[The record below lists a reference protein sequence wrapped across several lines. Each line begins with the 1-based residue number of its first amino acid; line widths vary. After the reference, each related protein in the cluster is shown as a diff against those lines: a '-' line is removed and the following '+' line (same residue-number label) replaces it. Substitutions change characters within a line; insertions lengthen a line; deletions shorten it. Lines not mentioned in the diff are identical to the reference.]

1 MFLVLATGVFSPKPL
16 VAGAAGW
23 LRSDPQTESFLESSG
38 DCPSRSELDRLVSA
52 ASDLMQQGQFDAAV
66 KVLQPEPL
74 PKCDA
79 RAALLLG
86 AAFEGSGHGSDAQR
100 ILEQAHRQW
109 PSDPRRAAAL
119 ARSYWI
125 SGRAAQA
132 AEALGSTRIT
142 PSTPVQELELRAEV
156 YLAVHQLL
164 LAQTAAEAAFR
175 SHPSTETLLLLANT
189 IQTQGR
195 AQDAL
200 TLLATRREE
209 NAASVPFLITI
220 AETEFDSGIYAAA
233 HDDLAHATAIDPGS
247 YQAHY
252 LLGNTLVQQRQIDAA
267 MAEYQT
273 AIGIAPEKPRTYY
286 QLALAKVI
294 QGDVDGAKQS
304 LVKALVADEQ
314 YAPAYTELGDLLMQQ
329 GRFAEAVEPL
339 RKAIQYGPTQESPY
353 YLLTRV
359 YARLGQ
365 KRQSDEMLQRYQ
377 EVKATNHKR
386 PARAEPDKARPGDQN
401 PLPASPRNPEP

>member
-1 MFLVLATGVFSPKPL
+1 M
-16 VAGAAGW
+16 AGAAER
-23 LRSDPQTESFLESSG
+23 LRADPPPQASLENSG

-52 ASDLMQQGQFDAAV
+52 ASDLMQQEQFDAAV

-79 RAALLLG
+79 RVALLLG
-86 AAFEGSGHGSDAQR
+86 AAFEGSAHGADAQG

-109 PSDPRRAAAL
+109 PSNHSLAASL

-125 SGRAAQA
+125 SGHPAQA

-142 PSTPVQELELRAEV
+142 PSTPLQELELRAEV

-175 SHPSTETLLLLANT
+175 IHPSTETLLLLANT

-200 TLLATRREE
+200 TLLAARRQE

-220 AETEFDSGIYAAA
+220 AESEFDSGIYAAA
-233 HDDLAHATAIDPGS
+233 HDDLAHATAIDPRS

-252 LLGNTLVQQRQIDAA
+252 LFGNTLVQQRQIDAA

-273 AIGIAPEKPRTYY
+273 AISIAPEKPRTYY
-286 QLALAKVI
+286 HLALAKVI
-294 QGDVDGAKQS
+294 QGDVEGAKQS
-304 LVKALVADEQ
+304 LTRALVADEQ

-365 KRQSDEMLQRYQ
+365 KTQSEDMLQRYQ
-377 EVKATNHKR
+377 EVKAANHKR
-386 PARAEPDKARPGDQN
+386 PVKSQPDAPGAADQSS
-401 PLPASPRNPEP
+401 LPAQFPTPEP